1 MKKIVLSLYILLC
14 VCASIAPIQANTLK
28 WLVTPYQY
36 DKIEFYGEG
45 IYKCHQE
52 GRIGLIDD
60 TGGEIPESNCD
71 SITPCIYNGIA
82 LLLDNIGEQEAAL
95 IGIFNSRSRKVT
107 LVERGRFIV
116 KLDYAF
122 FSNDRLLVKGSN
134 GKWGYLDT
142 GGNIAIPCEFIKA
155 LPFYINRAPVEVEN
169 NEWKYIKPNGK
180 IAFIMNF
187 KVSSA
192 TPFFNDSTAYVA
204 LNGNRKG
211 AHINSKGQ
219 KLGKDIDREEFI
231 KRSKAWL
238 YNYRSIQE
246 KELLQLTRLG
256 KPEDFSI
263 VGQSQLEVLQIQN
276 EQAIVQT
283 REGKMGILQLVQG
296 DFILREPTKTSKTEK
311 KKKQTIISM
320 QLDVPAGLSCNDL
333 TFEIDKGD
341 GLLQEVDAKDYQ
353 ISNDK
358 KTITFEFPL
367 SAKANLKNAYLRFVV
382 KHHGLTI
389 FNNGEIQVQAKDE
402 PDPPVPDE
410 KCSIC
415 GKQHNGKHQQCSKC
429 GYYIGNVFPQY
440 KCEGNGH
447 HDQCE
452 YPKCKKYKIKKCRK
466 GYKNNQCPK
475 SRGEDHPRPK

>member
-1 MKKIVLSLYILLC
+1 MKKIVLSLYLLLC
-14 VCASIAPIQANTLK
+14 VCASIAPIQANTFK
-28 WLVTPYQY
+28 WLLTPYQY

-45 IYKCHQE
+45 IYKCHQD
-52 GRIGLIDD
+52 GHVWLIDD
-60 TGGEIPESNCD
+60 SGDAILESKCD
-71 SITPCIYNGIA
+71 SITPCVNNGFS
-82 LLLDNIGEQEAAL
+82 LLLENIGEQEAIL
-95 IGIFNSRSRKVT
+95 VGVFNSKSHKVT
-107 LVERGRFIV
+107 LVERGSFIV

-122 FSNDRLLVKGSN
+122 FRNDRLLVKGSN
-134 GKWGYLDT
+134 GKWGYLDS

-204 LNGNRKG
+204 LDGNRKG
-211 AHINSKGQ
+211 AHINKEGK

-246 KELLQLTRLG
+246 KELFQSTKSD
-256 KPEDFSI
+256 KPEVFSM
-263 VGQSQLEVLQIQN
+263 VEQSQLGVLQIHN
-276 EQAIVQT
+276 DQAVVQIKG
-283 REGKMGILQLVQG
+283 GKMGVLKLIHG
-296 DFILREPTKTSKTEK
+296 DFVLRGPTATTSNIK
-311 KKKQTIISM
+311 KKKQTILSL
-320 QLDVPAGLSCNDL
+320 QLDIPDGLSYNDL

-341 GLLQEVDAKDYQ
+341 GRLQEVDAKDYQ

-367 SAKANLKNAYLRFVV
+367 PSKANLKNANLRFVV

-389 FNNGEIQVQAKDE
+389 FNNGEIRVQAKDE

-410 KCSIC
+410 CSIC
-415 GKQHNGKHQQCSKC
+415 GKKHNGKHQQCSKC

-447 HDQCE
+447 HYQCE